1 MYEILHSICWHL
13 ANDMNINKE
22 KLFSLVHMD
31 TDCSY
36 SDFIE
41 AYNQVTEA
49 YLK

>member
-1 MYEILHSICWHL
+1 MG
-13 ANDMNINKE
+13 MNKE

-36 SDFIE
+36 SDFVE

-49 YLK
+49 YTK

>member
-1 MYEILHSICWHL
+1 MYEILYSICWHL

-36 SDFIE
+36 SDFVE

>member
-22 KLFSLVHMD
+22 KLFSLVYID
-31 TDCSY
+31 TSCSY
-36 SDFIE
+36 SDFVE